1 MTPKYDLTDVTVSI
15 FTKSLTSK
23 NTTNCLRRLP
33 SGVLVLLFEGSLL
46 HRFVIE
52 RNKAVQLGEVEDLQL
67 TGFNFSRNCNLT
79 AKFVETDWTLLL
91 NDDCFVTEG
100 CVEETLR
107 IAQKTSADIVGAK
120 LFDPLG
126 RLRNRGLIID
136 KRYRHGFAFDERDSN
151 EEYSETDGVSGA
163 YILVRTEL
171 LRKIP
176 FDDNYLMGYEDIDFS
191 MRAKRLGSKLVI
203 ANRATATH
211 LMSSSSAPFSIQI
224 KKARSAS
231 YFFAKYPSFK
241 SYSREFFEL
250 VYGPTWSVRR
260 MLSRSHKFV
269 GTLKKLGLNVH
280 EN

>member
-1 MTPKYDLTDVTVSI
+1 MIRRYDLTDVTVSI
-15 FTKSLTSK
+15 FTKNLTSK
-23 NTTNCLRRLP
+23 NTSTCLDHLP
-33 SGVLVLLFEGSLL
+33 NGVQVLLFEGSLL

-52 RNKAVQLGEVEDLQL
+52 GNKAVRLGEVENLHL

-120 LFDPLG
+120 LFDQLG
-126 RLRNRGLIID
+126 RLRNRGLIIN
-136 KRYRHGFAFDERDSN
+136 KRYRHGFAFDERNSD

-171 LRKIP
+171 LRKVP

-211 LMSSSSAPFSIQI
+211 LISSSSAPFSIQI
-224 KKARSAS
+224 RKARSAS

-241 SYSREFFEL
+241 SYYREFFEL
-250 VYGPTWSVRR
+250 VYGPTWPIRR
-260 MLSRSHKFV
+260 MLSKSSKFV
-269 GTLKKLGLNVH
+269 GTLKKFGLNIH